1 MAESPVKKI
10 TSSSTPATTC
20 DNQTSHSESLP
31 STSEPSE
38 EGSKVSEE
46 RESSSLLRRNDPESV
61 EENSEGFQLSGG
73 LPDLIPHQD
82 QMRHE
87 ETSETSTG
95 EQCVKI
101 EETSPLSSVSKAVK
115 VTVTADSNED
125 FAGAIISIP
134 NTETPKKNSE
144 KEFTISSWMET
155 ANLTP
160 QKTAQSAVEEIA
172 IDGHTS
178 YVDCKDSTSSDLLA
192 KAVREA
198 MISHS
203 DVSLSLDA
211 SQLGRNVHSMSS
223 PSKSAAS
230 SSNQN
235 LGFSLITEMNNQTSN
250 SDTNISVS
258 AKEQRQIITVTSP
271 ANTEKKKTGEKRR
284 IVPKPVTEETSCVS
298 PAFSMSSIDN
308 MGFLKSPTDSN
319 QIIAYTNSPV
329 FYSDQSNPSPMP
341 AVGKKVSPNPKAL
354 TTESRNRS
362 VVCEESDP
370 NRTQSLSKS
379 VGSPSATI
387 ISSVVGFG
395 PGEESVTARA
405 SQETNGSQGARETT
419 PSLQFAWTR

>member
-1 MAESPVKKI
+1 MVESPVKKI
-10 TSSSTPATTC
+10 TSSSTPATTGY
-20 DNQTSHSESLP
+20 NQTSHSESLP
-31 STSEPSE
+31 SRSEPSE
-38 EGSKVSEE
+38 ECSKVSEE
-46 RESSSLLRRNDPESV
+46 RKSSSLLRRNDPESV

-87 ETSETSTG
+87 ETSETNAG

-160 QKTAQSAVEEIA
+160 QKTAPSAVEEIA

-203 DVSLSLDA
+203 DVSLSVDA

-271 ANTEKKKTGEKRR
+271 ANAEKKKTGEKRR

-354 TTESRNRS
+354 TTESRTRS

-395 PGEESVTARA
+395 PGEESVTACA
-405 SQETNGSQGARETT
+405 SQESGGSQGARETT

>member
-1 MAESPVKKI
+1 
-10 TSSSTPATTC
+10 
-20 DNQTSHSESLP
+20 
-31 STSEPSE
+31 
-38 EGSKVSEE
+38 
-46 RESSSLLRRNDPESV
+46 
-61 EENSEGFQLSGG
+61 
-73 LPDLIPHQD
+73 
-82 QMRHE
+82 
-87 ETSETSTG
+87 
-95 EQCVKI
+95 
-101 EETSPLSSVSKAVK
+101 
-115 VTVTADSNED
+115 
-125 FAGAIISIP
+125 
-134 NTETPKKNSE
+134 
-144 KEFTISSWMET
+144 MET

-160 QKTAQSAVEEIA
+160 QKTAPSAVEEIA

-235 LGFSLITEMNNQTSN
+235 LGFSLITEMNSQTSN

-258 AKEQRQIITVTSP
+258 AKEQRQITVTSP

-362 VVCEESDP
+362 LACEESDP

-395 PGEESVTARA
+395 PGDESVKACA
-405 SQETNGSQGARETT
+405 SQESGGLQGARETT
-419 PSLQFAWTR
+419 PSLQFAWTRDMDKVILESVKIHGPGSKTFEDISKGFPGSTAAQVIERFHTLLEMLADETPSEEDTTEETTESSS

>member
-10 TSSSTPATTC
+10 TSSSTPATTGY
-20 DNQTSHSESLP
+20 NQTSHSESLP

-38 EGSKVSEE
+38 ESSIVSEE

-87 ETSETSTG
+87 ETSETNAG

-160 QKTAQSAVEEIA
+160 QKTAPSAVEEIA

-203 DVSLSLDA
+203 DVSLSVDA

-258 AKEQRQIITVTSP
+258 AKEQRQITVTSP

-341 AVGKKVSPNPKAL
+341 AVGKKVSPNPKAF

-379 VGSPSATI
+379 VGSPSGAI

-395 PGEESVTARA
+395 PGDESVTARA
-405 SQETNGSQGARETT
+405 SQETDGSQGARETT

>member
-61 EENSEGFQLSGG
+61 KENSEGFQLSGG

-87 ETSETSTG
+87 ETSETNAG

-160 QKTAQSAVEEIA
+160 QKTAPSAVEEIA

-203 DVSLSLDA
+203 DVSLSVDA
-211 SQLGRNVHSMSS
+211 SQLGRNVYSMSS
-223 PSKSAAS
+223 PTKSAAS

-250 SDTNISVS
+250 SDTNICVS
-258 AKEQRQIITVTSP
+258 AKEQRQITVTSP

-341 AVGKKVSPNPKAL
+341 AVSRKVSPNPKAL

-362 VVCEESDP
+362 LACEESDP

-395 PGEESVTARA
+395 PGDESVTACA
-405 SQETNGSQGARETT
+405 SQESGGSQGARETT

>member
-10 TSSSTPATTC
+10 TSSSTPATTR

-38 EGSKVSEE
+38 ESSKVSEE

-87 ETSETSTG
+87 ETSETNAG

-160 QKTAQSAVEEIA
+160 QKTAPSAVEEIA

-235 LGFSLITEMNNQTSN
+235 LGFSLMTEMNNQTSN

-258 AKEQRQIITVTSP
+258 AKEQRQITVTSP

-341 AVGKKVSPNPKAL
+341 AVSRKVSPNPKAL

-395 PGEESVTARA
+395 PGEEFVTARA

>member
-1 MAESPVKKI
+1 MVESPVKKI
-10 TSSSTPATTC
+10 TSSSTPATTGY
-20 DNQTSHSESLP
+20 NQTSHSESLP
-31 STSEPSE
+31 SRSEPSE
-38 EGSKVSEE
+38 ECSKVSEE
-46 RESSSLLRRNDPESV
+46 RKSSSLLRRNDPESV

-87 ETSETSTG
+87 ETSETNAG

-160 QKTAQSAVEEIA
+160 QKTAPSAVEEIA

-203 DVSLSLDA
+203 DVSLSVDA

-258 AKEQRQIITVTSP
+258 AKEQRQITVTSP

-341 AVGKKVSPNPKAL
+341 AVGKKVSPNPKAF

-370 NRTQSLSKS
+370 NRTQSLSNS
-379 VGSPSATI
+379 VGDPSGAI

-395 PGEESVTARA
+395 PGDESVTARA
-405 SQETNGSQGARETT
+405 SQETDGSQGARETT

>member
-10 TSSSTPATTC
+10 TSSSIPATTG

-38 EGSKVSEE
+38 EGSKVSKE

-87 ETSETSTG
+87 ETSETNAG

-160 QKTAQSAVEEIA
+160 QKTAPSAVEEIA

-258 AKEQRQIITVTSP
+258 AKEQRQITVTSP

-395 PGEESVTARA
+395 PGEESVTART
-405 SQETNGSQGARETT
+405 SQETDGSQGARETT

>member
-10 TSSSTPATTC
+10 TSSSTPATTR

-87 ETSETSTG
+87 ETSETNAG

-160 QKTAQSAVEEIA
+160 QKTAPSAVEEIA

-258 AKEQRQIITVTSP
+258 AKEQRQITVTSP

-329 FYSDQSNPSPMP
+329 FYSDQSNSSPMP
-341 AVGKKVSPNPKAL
+341 AVSKKVSPNPKAL

-362 VVCEESDP
+362 LACEESDP

-379 VGSPSATI
+379 VGCPSATI

-395 PGEESVTARA
+395 PGDEAVTACA
-405 SQETNGSQGARETT
+405 SQESGGSQGARETT

>member
-1 MAESPVKKI
+1 MVESPVKKI

-31 STSEPSE
+31 SRSEPSE
-38 EGSKVSEE
+38 ECSKVSEE
-46 RESSSLLRRNDPESV
+46 RKSSSLLRRNDPESV

-87 ETSETSTG
+87 ETSETNAG

-160 QKTAQSAVEEIA
+160 QKTAPSAVEEIA

-178 YVDCKDSTSSDLLA
+178 YVDCKESTSSDLLA

-258 AKEQRQIITVTSP
+258 AKEQRQITVTSP

-341 AVGKKVSPNPKAL
+341 AVGKKVSPNPKAF

-379 VGSPSATI
+379 VGSPSGAI

-395 PGEESVTARA
+395 PGDESVTTCA
-405 SQETNGSQGARETT
+405 SQESGGSQGARETT

>member
-61 EENSEGFQLSGG
+61 EENSEGFQLRGG

-87 ETSETSTG
+87 ETSETNAG

-101 EETSPLSSVSKAVK
+101 EETSTLSSVSKAVK

-160 QKTAQSAVEEIA
+160 QKTAPSAVEEIA

-258 AKEQRQIITVTSP
+258 AKEQRQITVTSP

-354 TTESRNRS
+354 TTESRTRS
-362 VVCEESDP
+362 VACEESDP

-395 PGEESVTARA
+395 PGDESVTARA
-405 SQETNGSQGARETT
+405 SQETDGSQGTRETT

>member
-1 MAESPVKKI
+1 MVESPVKKI

-87 ETSETSTG
+87 ETNETSTG

-134 NTETPKKNSE
+134 NTETPKKNLE

-160 QKTAQSAVEEIA
+160 QKTAPSAVEEIA

-203 DVSLSLDA
+203 DVSLSVDA

-258 AKEQRQIITVTSP
+258 AKEQRQITVTSP

-341 AVGKKVSPNPKAL
+341 AVSKKVSPNPKAL

-362 VVCEESDP
+362 VANEENDP

-395 PGEESVTARA
+395 PGDESVTACA
-405 SQETNGSQGARETT
+405 SQESGGSQGARETT
-419 PSLQFAWTR
+419 PGLQFAWTR

>member
-1 MAESPVKKI
+1 MVESPVKKI
-10 TSSSTPATTC
+10 TSSSTTATTG

-38 EGSKVSEE
+38 ECSEVSEE
-46 RESSSLLRRNDPESV
+46 RESTSLLRRNDPESM

-160 QKTAQSAVEEIA
+160 QKTAPSAVEEIA

-203 DVSLSLDA
+203 DVSQSVDA

-395 PGEESVTARA
+395 PGDESVTACA
-405 SQETNGSQGARETT
+405 SQESGGLQGARETT

>member
-31 STSEPSE
+31 SRSEPSE
-38 EGSKVSEE
+38 ECSKVSEE
-46 RESSSLLRRNDPESV
+46 RKSSSLLRRNDPESV

-160 QKTAQSAVEEIA
+160 QKTAPSAVEEIA

-258 AKEQRQIITVTSP
+258 AKEQRQITVTSP

-354 TTESRNRS
+354 ATESRTRS

-405 SQETNGSQGARETT
+405 SQETDGSQGARETT

>member
-10 TSSSTPATTC
+10 TSSSTTAATG

-31 STSEPSE
+31 STSEPPSE
-38 EGSKVSEE
+38 ECSEVSEE

-160 QKTAQSAVEEIA
+160 QKTAPSAVEEIA

-235 LGFSLITEMNNQTSN
+235 LGFSLISEMNNQTSN

-258 AKEQRQIITVTSP
+258 AKEQRQITVTSP

-354 TTESRNRS
+354 TTESRTRS

-395 PGEESVTARA
+395 PGDESVTACA
-405 SQETNGSQGARETT
+405 SQESGGSQGARETT

>member
-38 EGSKVSEE
+38 ECSEVSEE
-46 RESSSLLRRNDPESV
+46 RESSSLLRRNDPESM

-160 QKTAQSAVEEIA
+160 QKTAPSAVEEIA

-235 LGFSLITEMNNQTSN
+235 LGFSLITEINSQTSN

-258 AKEQRQIITVTSP
+258 AKEQRQITVTSP

-362 VVCEESDP
+362 LACEESDP

-395 PGEESVTARA
+395 PGDESVTARA
-405 SQETNGSQGARETT
+405 SQETDGSQGARETT

>member
-10 TSSSTPATTC
+10 TSSSTPATTG

-38 EGSKVSEE
+38 ESSIVSEE

-87 ETSETSTG
+87 ETSETNAG

-160 QKTAQSAVEEIA
+160 QKTAPSAVEEIA

-178 YVDCKDSTSSDLLA
+178 YVDCKESTSSDLLA

-258 AKEQRQIITVTSP
+258 AKEQRQITVTSP

-329 FYSDQSNPSPMP
+329 FYSDQSNSSPMP
-341 AVGKKVSPNPKAL
+341 AVSKKVSPNPKAL

-362 VVCEESDP
+362 LACEESDP

-379 VGSPSATI
+379 VGCPSATI

-395 PGEESVTARA
+395 PGDEAVTACA
-405 SQETNGSQGARETT
+405 SQESGGSQGARETT

>member
-10 TSSSTPATTC
+10 TSSSTPATTG

-38 EGSKVSEE
+38 EGSKVSKE

-87 ETSETSTG
+87 ETSETNAG

-160 QKTAQSAVEEIA
+160 QKTAPSAVEEIA

-178 YVDCKDSTSSDLLA
+178 YVDCKESTSSDLLA

-258 AKEQRQIITVTSP
+258 AKEQRQITVTSP

-329 FYSDQSNPSPMP
+329 FYSDQSNSSPMP
-341 AVGKKVSPNPKAL
+341 AVSKKVSPNPKAL

-362 VVCEESDP
+362 LACEESDP

-395 PGEESVTARA
+395 PGDEAVTACA
-405 SQETNGSQGARETT
+405 SQESGGSQGARETT

>member
-10 TSSSTPATTC
+10 TSSSTPATTG

-211 SQLGRNVHSMSS
+211 SQLGRNIHSMSS

-354 TTESRNRS
+354 ATESRTRS

-395 PGEESVTARA
+395 PGEESVTACA
-405 SQETNGSQGARETT
+405 SQESGGLQGARETT

>member
-1 MAESPVKKI
+1 MVESPVKKI
-10 TSSSTPATTC
+10 TSSSTPATTGY
-20 DNQTSHSESLP
+20 NQTSHSESLP
-31 STSEPSE
+31 SRSEPSE
-38 EGSKVSEE
+38 ECSKVSEE
-46 RESSSLLRRNDPESV
+46 RKSSSLLRRNDPESV

-87 ETSETSTG
+87 ETSETNAG

-160 QKTAQSAVEEIA
+160 QKTAPSAVEEIA

-203 DVSLSLDA
+203 DVSLSVDA

-258 AKEQRQIITVTSP
+258 AKEQRQITVTSP

-341 AVGKKVSPNPKAL
+341 AVGKKVSPNPKAF

-379 VGSPSATI
+379 VGSPSGAI

-395 PGEESVTARA
+395 PGDESVTARA
-405 SQETNGSQGARETT
+405 SQETDGSQGARETT

>member
-10 TSSSTPATTC
+10 TSSSTPATTR

-87 ETSETSTG
+87 ETSETNAG

-160 QKTAQSAVEEIA
+160 QKTAPSAVEEIA

-223 PSKSAAS
+223 PSKFAAS

-235 LGFSLITEMNNQTSN
+235 LGFSLITEINSQTSN

-258 AKEQRQIITVTSP
+258 AKEQRQITVTSP

-379 VGSPSATI
+379 VGSPSGAI

-395 PGEESVTARA
+395 PGDESVTARA
-405 SQETNGSQGARETT
+405 SQETDGSQGARETT

>member
-38 EGSKVSEE
+38 ESSKVSEE
-46 RESSSLLRRNDPESV
+46 RESSSLLRRNDPESM

-87 ETSETSTG
+87 ETSETNAG

-160 QKTAQSAVEEIA
+160 QKTAPSAVEEIA

-178 YVDCKDSTSSDLLA
+178 YVDYKDSTSSDLLA
-192 KAVREA
+192 KAVCEA

-203 DVSLSLDA
+203 DVSLSVDA

-258 AKEQRQIITVTSP
+258 AKEQRQITVTSP

-395 PGEESVTARA
+395 PGDESVKACA
-405 SQETNGSQGARETT
+405 SQESGGLQGARETT

>member
-10 TSSSTPATTC
+10 TSSSTPATTGY
-20 DNQTSHSESLP
+20 NQTSHSESLP
-31 STSEPSE
+31 SRSEPSE
-38 EGSKVSEE
+38 ECSKVSEE
-46 RESSSLLRRNDPESV
+46 RKSSSLLRRNDPESV

-87 ETSETSTG
+87 ETSETNAG

-160 QKTAQSAVEEIA
+160 QKTAPSAVEEIA

-203 DVSLSLDA
+203 DVSLSVDA

-258 AKEQRQIITVTSP
+258 AKEQRQITVTSP

-319 QIIAYTNSPV
+319 QIIAYSNSPV

-341 AVGKKVSPNPKAL
+341 AVGKKVSPNPKAF

-379 VGSPSATI
+379 VGSPSGAI

-395 PGEESVTARA
+395 PGDESVTARA
-405 SQETNGSQGARETT
+405 SQETDGSQGARETT

>member
-1 MAESPVKKI
+1 MVESPVKKI
-10 TSSSTPATTC
+10 TSSSTTATTG

-87 ETSETSTG
+87 ETSETNAG

-160 QKTAQSAVEEIA
+160 QKTAPSAVEEIA

-235 LGFSLITEMNNQTSN
+235 LGFSLITEINNQTSN

-258 AKEQRQIITVTSP
+258 AKEQRQITVTSP
-271 ANTEKKKTGEKRR
+271 GNTEKKKTGEKRR

-362 VVCEESDP
+362 LACEESDP

-405 SQETNGSQGARETT
+405 SQETDGSQGARETT

>member
-10 TSSSTPATTC
+10 TSSSTPATTG

-38 EGSKVSEE
+38 EGSKVSKE

-87 ETSETSTG
+87 ETSETNAG

-160 QKTAQSAVEEIA
+160 QKTAPSAVEEIA

-258 AKEQRQIITVTSP
+258 AKEQRQITVTSP

-329 FYSDQSNPSPMP
+329 FYSDQSNSSPMP
-341 AVGKKVSPNPKAL
+341 AVSKKVSPNPKAL

-362 VVCEESDP
+362 LACEESDP

-379 VGSPSATI
+379 VGCPSATI

-395 PGEESVTARA
+395 PGDEAVTACA
-405 SQETNGSQGARETT
+405 SQESGGSQGARETT

>member
-87 ETSETSTG
+87 ETSETNAG

-144 KEFTISSWMET
+144 TEFTISSWMET

-160 QKTAQSAVEEIA
+160 QKTAPSAVEEIA

-178 YVDCKDSTSSDLLA
+178 YVDCKESTSSDLLA

-258 AKEQRQIITVTSP
+258 AKEQRQITVTSP

-341 AVGKKVSPNPKAL
+341 AVGRKVSPNPKAL
-354 TTESRNRS
+354 TTESRTRS

-405 SQETNGSQGARETT
+405 SQETDDSQGARETT

>member
-10 TSSSTPATTC
+10 TSSSTPATTR

-38 EGSKVSEE
+38 ECSEVSEE
-46 RESSSLLRRNDPESV
+46 RESSSLLRRNDPESM

-87 ETSETSTG
+87 ETSETNAG

-160 QKTAQSAVEEIA
+160 QKTAPSAVEEIA

-178 YVDCKDSTSSDLLA
+178 YVDCKDSTCTSSDLLA

-211 SQLGRNVHSMSS
+211 SQLGRNVHST
-223 PSKSAAS
+223 SKSAAS

-258 AKEQRQIITVTSP
+258 AKEQRQITVTSP

-341 AVGKKVSPNPKAL
+341 AVSKKVSPNPKAL

-362 VVCEESDP
+362 LACEESDP

-395 PGEESVTARA
+395 PGDESVTACA
-405 SQETNGSQGARETT
+405 SQESGGSQGARETT
-419 PSLQFAWTR
+419 PTLQFAWTR

>member
-10 TSSSTPATTC
+10 TSSSTPATTG

-31 STSEPSE
+31 STSEPPSE
-38 EGSKVSEE
+38 ECSEVSEE

-87 ETSETSTG
+87 ETSETNAG

-160 QKTAQSAVEEIA
+160 QKTAPSAVEEIA

-203 DVSLSLDA
+203 DASLSLDA

-258 AKEQRQIITVTSP
+258 AKEQRQITVTSP

-370 NRTQSLSKS
+370 NRTQSLPKS

-395 PGEESVTARA
+395 PGDESVTARA
-405 SQETNGSQGARETT
+405 SQETDGSQGARETT
-419 PSLQFAWTR
+419 FAWTR

>member
-1 MAESPVKKI
+1 MVESPVKKI
-10 TSSSTPATTC
+10 TSSSTPATTGY
-20 DNQTSHSESLP
+20 NQTSHSESLP
-31 STSEPSE
+31 SRSEPSE
-38 EGSKVSEE
+38 ECSKVSEE
-46 RESSSLLRRNDPESV
+46 RKSSSLLRRNDPESV

-87 ETSETSTG
+87 ETSETNAG

-160 QKTAQSAVEEIA
+160 QKTAPSAVEEIA

-203 DVSLSLDA
+203 DISLSADA

-235 LGFSLITEMNNQTSN
+235 LGFSLITEINNQTSN

-258 AKEQRQIITVTSP
+258 AKEQRQITVTSP

-341 AVGKKVSPNPKAL
+341 AVGKKVSPNPKAF

-379 VGSPSATI
+379 VGSPSGAI

-395 PGEESVTARA
+395 PGDESVTARA
-405 SQETNGSQGARETT
+405 SQETDGSQGARETT

>member
-1 MAESPVKKI
+1 MVESPVKKI

-73 LPDLIPHQD
+73 LPDLIPNQD

-87 ETSETSTG
+87 ETSETSTR

-134 NTETPKKNSE
+134 NTETPKKNLE

-160 QKTAQSAVEEIA
+160 QKTAPSAVEEIA

-203 DVSLSLDA
+203 DVSLSVDA

-250 SDTNISVS
+250 SDTNICVS
-258 AKEQRQIITVTSP
+258 AKEQRQITVTSP

-319 QIIAYTNSPV
+319 RIIAYTNSPV

-341 AVGKKVSPNPKAL
+341 AVSKKVSPNPKAF

-362 VVCEESDP
+362 VANEENDP

-395 PGEESVTARA
+395 PGDESVTACA
-405 SQETNGSQGARETT
+405 SQESCGLQGARETT

>member
-31 STSEPSE
+31 SRSEPSE
-38 EGSKVSEE
+38 ECSKVSEE
-46 RESSSLLRRNDPESV
+46 RKSSSLLRRNDPESV

-87 ETSETSTG
+87 ETSETNAG

-160 QKTAQSAVEEIA
+160 QKTAPSAVEEIA
-172 IDGHTS
+172 IDRHTS

-203 DVSLSLDA
+203 DVSLSVDA

-258 AKEQRQIITVTSP
+258 AKEQRQITVTSP

-341 AVGKKVSPNPKAL
+341 AVGKKVSPNPKAF

-379 VGSPSATI
+379 VGSPSGAI

-395 PGEESVTARA
+395 PGDESVTARA
-405 SQETNGSQGARETT
+405 SQETDGSQGARETT

>member
-1 MAESPVKKI
+1 
-10 TSSSTPATTC
+10 
-20 DNQTSHSESLP
+20 
-31 STSEPSE
+31 
-38 EGSKVSEE
+38 
-46 RESSSLLRRNDPESV
+46 
-61 EENSEGFQLSGG
+61 
-73 LPDLIPHQD
+73 
-82 QMRHE
+82 
-87 ETSETSTG
+87 
-95 EQCVKI
+95 
-101 EETSPLSSVSKAVK
+101 
-115 VTVTADSNED
+115 
-125 FAGAIISIP
+125 
-134 NTETPKKNSE
+134 
-144 KEFTISSWMET
+144 
-155 ANLTP
+155 
-160 QKTAQSAVEEIA
+160 
-172 IDGHTS
+172 
-178 YVDCKDSTSSDLLA
+178 
-192 KAVREA
+192 

-258 AKEQRQIITVTSP
+258 AKEQRQITVTSP

-379 VGSPSATI
+379 VGSPSGAI

>member
-1 MAESPVKKI
+1 MVESPVKKI

-82 QMRHE
+82 QMQHE

-134 NTETPKKNSE
+134 NTETPKKNLE

-160 QKTAQSAVEEIA
+160 QKTAPSAVEEIA

-203 DVSLSLDA
+203 DVSLSVDA

-341 AVGKKVSPNPKAL
+341 AVSKKVSPNPKAF

-362 VVCEESDP
+362 VANEENDP

-395 PGEESVTARA
+395 PGDESVTACA
-405 SQETNGSQGARETT
+405 SQESGGSQGARETT